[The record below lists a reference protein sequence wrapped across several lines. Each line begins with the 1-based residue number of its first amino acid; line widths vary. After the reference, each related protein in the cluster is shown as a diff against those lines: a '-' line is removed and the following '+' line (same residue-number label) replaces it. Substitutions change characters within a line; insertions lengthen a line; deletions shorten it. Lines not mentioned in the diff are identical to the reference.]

1 MIPQIENHH
10 YGDLS
15 LFENLTNLVVFGL
28 KYSLKY
34 E

>member
-15 LFENLTNLVVFGL
+15 LFENLVVFGL